1 MQVNLVSL
9 GMMDQSQL
17 YELVLSDLSLYYNVT
32 NKQLLRH

>member
-17 YELVLSDLSLYYNVT
+17 YELVLFDLSLYYNVT